1 MKNRFIS
8 AFLAFVMIFTI
19 IPFNAFAAD
28 VQETTA
34 VVSVKNTTAEPGNT
48 VTVNVVIENNPGIL
62 GMTLKLNFDDS
73 IATLKSVKSGD
84 ALSAMSFTPP
94 TGDALVS
101 GCNLVWDAEEVKAED
116 IKDGVMTM
124 LTFEI
129 AEEANPGDFVDID
142 FSYNKGAIRDSNFSA
157 IDVSIESGCISILDY
172 TPGDLNESG
181 YVDANDVVFL
191 RRYIA
196 GGYMFD
202 GKPIT
207 INEFAAD
214 VDDND
219 YLDSTDI
226 VSIRRNIAGGYGVE
240 LLPHTEKCKHTSLSA
255 VPAKEATCTEDG
267 NIAYWTCDDCGKFF
281 EDEEA
286 AKEIAFEDTILTVE
300 HQTTYTPEKE
310 ATTYAEGNIEYW
322 TCSTCGKVFSDS
334 AYENEITL
342 ADTIIQKLTG
352 TTYTVYFKDAQ
363 TGKATFVSLDNQETS
378 VSSITK
384 DKSERYDFPQLKKYG
399 YFALCLTDSNG
410 NIITGID
417 AGTTGNV
424 DVYVHWMSN
433 RNQTR
438 PVKELGKPQIIEDK
452 ENGQIYFVYE
462 IGEIDNVPIEVLF
475 NAGEIDEEMV
485 HEKTSVKVKNTAT
498 ENVTAIAET
507 VAMATTKSAS
517 MTLSE
522 DWTNKYSLDEEWAAT
537 QDSEKVANLKKYIE
551 DGGQINISSQ
561 YGGED
566 THTDTSG
573 SSTTD
578 THKDTT
584 GKVNT
589 ESSEDGGNEENQ
601 LAGKFGASYSVD
613 ALGVKAGMDFEISG
627 YQKEGSNWKEVE
639 SEQNSSGTE
648 DSHETTRYKDISDS
662 YSNHW
667 NTEEGYTMSNKIG
680 TETDISTALRT
691 VITENS
697 KKSYSDEYQ
706 RGSLTT
712 ESQNISHNEGREYSA
727 AITFSEEEEITDST
741 TVTLTFKT
749 KGHYRFI
756 RAGKLDVYAVVGYD
770 IKNNTYSVSTF
781 SMFEKGTKE
790 IWDFS
795 ETGTFKDREIGVL
808 PFEVPYEVEEYILG
822 ETAYTNG
829 LYFDIAEGA
838 VTRYVGT
845 AKNVLVPNYYS
856 KNGNMT
862 YVKTLGVDPQTG
874 DPLFAGN
881 ENIEVV
887 RLSKYITSIPDGA
900 FEGCTNLKTVI
911 APGVTSIGANA
922 FNGCENLNKFIVST
936 KVTDLGENAFVGC
949 PEVVVNASNS
959 SVARAATTAGATR
972 ITINVEEM
980 NGAFTDNEYADGYTI
995 NIGNIEYFAFY
1006 GGGKTFN
1013 NVKLISNAETTY
1025 IEKATFAS
1033 DNGISLNIN
1042 SENITFKGV
1051 NVKNDNVAM
1060 LSQFDGAKI
1069 LIAEKSTFG
1078 SLTNDKTT
1086 KVISRN
1092 IELSNNAGETAQWII
1107 DGTLYIYGNTEFTG
1121 KYIAVAKAVTTLS
1134 ETEFSNYVKG
1144 VFTITLNPNGGSVAT
1159 TSKSVTYGS
1168 AYGTLPIPTRTGY
1181 TFTRWTLSTD
1191 DATINENSV
1200 VSTPADH
1207 TLIARWNA
1215 NSYTVKFNTN
1225 GGVCSTPSKTVTY
1238 DATYGDMPT
1247 PTREGHTFNGW
1258 YTAKTGGT
1266 KITSTTKVSITDE
1279 QTLYAQWT
1287 ANTYIVT
1294 FNGNGG
1300 TSSKSSQSVTYGGTY
1315 GTLPTASKDY
1325 YDFNGWYTAANGG
1338 TKITSSSAYNTAG
1351 NVTLYAQ
1358 WTIHPVSDWVL
1369 ESSVPSGAEI
1379 IDEKWTY
1386 DLRTNKESKE
1396 TSLSGYKQYDS
1407 YWVKSGSGSFEYS
1420 DEFETYAPGFD
1431 TTHEIYTS
1439 LAKAPYAAYE
1449 NATTKREVST
1459 SWKGYVYWHWMYNT
1473 SSSSAGYRVI
1483 YYQKGNYSLNNYAY
1497 KYFGAFKSTTDY
1509 TANSTGNSDQT
1520 NPYYTWY
1527 KATDRVS
1534 FADSQGSWWWYRFNY
1549 RTCSYTDYYKMF
1561 KYYKIESKESA
1572 TLVTAT
1578 DLISNVKHLV
1588 KYRAK

>member
-73 IATLKSVKSGD
+73 IATLKSVKNGD

-116 IKDGVMTM
+116 IKDGVMAM

-129 AEEANPGDFVDID
+129 AEDAIPGAFVDID
-142 FSYNKGAIRDSNFSA
+142 FSYNKGAIRDSDFSA
-157 IDVSIESGCISILDY
+157 IDVSIVSGRISILDY

-181 YVDANDVVFL
+181 YIDSTDVVFL

-196 GGYMFD
+196 GGYTTPE
-202 GKPIT
+202 GNPIT

-240 LLPHTEKCKHTSLSA
+240 LLPHTEKCKHISLTA
-255 VPAKEATCTEDG
+255 IPAKEATCTDDG
-267 NIAYWTCDDCGKFF
+267 NVAYWACDDCSKVFS
-281 EDEEA
+281 DA
-286 AKEIAFEDTILTVE
+286 AATTEITIEDTILTVE

-310 ATTYAEGNIEYW
+310 ATTYADGNIEYW
-322 TCSTCGKVFSDS
+322 TCSTCGKLFSDS
-334 AYENEITL
+334 TCENEIEL
-342 ADTIIQKLTG
+342 KDTIIQKLTG
-352 TTYTVYFKDAQ
+352 NTYTVYFKDAQ

-384 DKSERYDFPQLKKYG
+384 DKSERYDFPQFKKYG
-399 YFALCLTDSNG
+399 FFALCLTDSNG

-417 AGTTGNV
+417 AGTTGDV

-522 DWTNKYSLDEEWAAT
+522 DWINKYSLDEEWAAT

-589 ESSEDGGNEENQ
+589 ESSEDGGNEESQ

-613 ALGVKAGMDFEISG
+613 ALGVKAGMDFEISA
-627 YQKEGSNWKEVE
+627 YQKEGSNWKEAE

-648 DSHETTRYKDISDS
+648 DSHETTRYNDISDS

-691 VITENS
+691 AITENS

-795 ETGTFKDREIGVL
+795 ETGTFKDGEIGVL

-829 LYFDIAEGA
+829 LYFNIAEGA
-838 VTRYVGT
+838 VTRYDGT
-845 AKNVLVPNYYS
+845 AKNVLIPNYYS

-862 YVKTLGVDPQTG
+862 YVRTLGNDPQTLK
-874 DPLFAGN
+874 PLFAGN

-922 FNGCENLNKFIVST
+922 FKGCENLNKFIVST
-936 KVTDLGENAFVGC
+936 KVTTLGDNAFVDC
-949 PEVVVNASNS
+949 PEVIVNASNS
-959 SVARAATTAGATR
+959 SVARAATTAGANK
-972 ITINVEEM
+972 ITINVEDM
-980 NGAFTDNEYADGYTI
+980 SGKFTEKVLDDDENVIADYTNGYTI
-995 NIGNIEYFAFY
+995 NIGDIEYFAFY

-1013 NVKLISNAETTY
+1013 NVKLVSSAETTY
-1025 IEKATFAS
+1025 IEKATFTS
-1033 DNGISLNIN
+1033 DSGISLNIN

-1069 LIAEKSTFG
+1069 LIAENSTFDT
-1078 SLTNDKTT
+1078 LTDDKST
-1086 KVISRN
+1086 KVIVNN

-1107 DGTLYIYGNTEFTG
+1107 DGTLYVYGNTEFAG
-1121 KYIAVAKAVTTLS
+1121 KYIAVAKAITTLS
-1134 ETEFSNYVKG
+1134 KTEFENYVTG
-1144 VFTITLNPNGGSVAT
+1144 VFTITFNPVGGSVST

-1168 AYGTLPIPTRTGY
+1168 PYGTLPVPTRTGY
-1181 TFTRWTLSTD
+1181 TFTRWTLSDD
-1191 DATINENSV
+1191 DATINESSI

-1207 TLIARWNA
+1207 TLIARWKA
-1215 NSYTVKFNTN
+1215 NEYTVKFNTN

-1238 DATYGDMPT
+1238 GSTYGDLPT
-1247 PTREGHTFNGW
+1247 PTRDYYEFLGW

-1266 KITSTTKVSITDE
+1266 KITSSTKVSITAE
-1279 QTLYAQWT
+1279 QTLYAQW
-1287 ANTYIVT
+1287 
-1294 FNGNGG
+1294 
-1300 TSSKSSQSVTYGGTY
+1300 KQ
-1315 GTLPTASKDY
+1315 KD
-1325 YDFNGWYTAANGG
+1325 
-1338 TKITSSSAYNTAG
+1338 
-1351 NVTLYAQ
+1351 
-1358 WTIHPVSDWVL
+1358 VSTNWVL
-1369 ESSVPSGAEI
+1369 KSEMPTGAQVVNT
-1379 IDEKWTY
+1379 KY
-1386 DLRTNKESKE
+1386 
-1396 TSLSGYKQYDS
+1396 
-1407 YWVKSGSGSFEYS
+1407 
-1420 DEFETYAPGFD
+1420 TYAK
-1431 TTHEIYTS
+1431 THYT
-1439 LAKAPYAAYE
+1439 
-1449 NATTKREVST
+1449 
-1459 SWKGYVYWHWMYNT
+1459 T
-1473 SSSSAGYRVI
+1473 SSSSTMSGWTKYDTTWAWS
-1483 YYQKGNYSLNNYAY
+1483 NY
-1497 KYFGAFKSTTDY
+1497 
-1509 TANSTGNSDQT
+1509 
-1520 NPYYTWY
+1520 
-1527 KATDRVS
+1527 
-1534 FADSQGSWWWYRFNY
+1534 GSWSAWQYGAVTETDSRDVETQQVVDVPAHTEYRYGAYVGDNN
-1549 RTCSYTDYYKMF
+1549 RGNRPCSYCATGYTNRTPNEVWTEWSDSKIPTPSGWNYKC
-1561 KYYKIESKESA
+1561 
-1572 TLVTAT
+1572 
-1578 DLISNVKHLV
+1578 
-1588 KYRAK
+1588 YRACTHKGGQYFSEPDSPGGRGQGYYWHDYVVEGYSDVFFWEETRQVAATYKTQYRYRDRSKIYTYHFYKVEDLESTSYPTGDNISTINEWVQYREK